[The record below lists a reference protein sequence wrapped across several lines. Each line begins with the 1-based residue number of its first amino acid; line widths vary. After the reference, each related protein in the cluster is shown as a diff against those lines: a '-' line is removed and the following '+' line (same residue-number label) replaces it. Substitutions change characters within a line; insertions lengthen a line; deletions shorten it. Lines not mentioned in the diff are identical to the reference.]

1 MCDILCLST
10 MCTSTKLKDSV
21 LYVINYNPLKLV
33 TLCVKYRL
41 AFCTFPKVVSCTLDN
56 DRVHAVLVSVSGR
69 MQLHGQNP
77 NWALSKL
84 WSSNLG
90 TLKPNPEPI
99 REPACSGEPPNIHI
113 CTFEKLWQ
121 VYSSKWYLLWILIK
135 KFAFEHY

>member
-1 MCDILCLST
+1 

-84 WSSNLG
+84 
-90 TLKPNPEPI
+90 
-99 REPACSGEPPNIHI
+99 
-113 CTFEKLWQ
+113 
-121 VYSSKWYLLWILIK
+121 
-135 KFAFEHY
+135 